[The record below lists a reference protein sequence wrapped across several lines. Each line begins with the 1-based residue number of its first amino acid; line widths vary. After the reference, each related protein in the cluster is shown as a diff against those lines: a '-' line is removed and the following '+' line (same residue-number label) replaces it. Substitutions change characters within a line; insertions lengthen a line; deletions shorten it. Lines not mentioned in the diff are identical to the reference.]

1 MTSTGTPTG
10 APTDSDR
17 HQPTRRGPLFWIS
30 AAVGWVVIG
39 WGLRG
44 ALQHRIDTRPAELAR
59 FFVGGAVIHDL
70 IFAPVVLVAGVA
82 VARLAPRR
90 WRSYVQAALI
100 ISGLLVLFT
109 YPEVRDYARVL
120 HNPTS
125 LPHNYTQNLLVVIAA
140 VWVITAL
147 VAAGAT
153 FRDHRHR
160 SGRPLE
166 GSR

>member
-1 MTSTGTPTG
+1 VTPSGTPPG
-10 APTDSDR
+10 IDPHLPA
-17 HQPTRRGPLFWIS
+17 RRGPLFWIS

-44 ALQHRIDTRPAELAR
+44 ALHHRIDTRPAELVR

-70 IFAPVVLVAGVA
+70 IFAPVVLVLGVA
-82 VARLAPRR
+82 VARLAPRG
-90 WRSYVQAALI
+90 WRSYIQAALI
-100 ISGLLVLFT
+100 SSGLLVLFT

-140 VWVITAL
+140 VWVITAV
-147 VAAGAT
+147 VAATAAY
-153 FRDHRHR
+153 RHR
-160 SGRPLE
+160 RQQSGRRLE
-166 GSR
+166 SSP

>member
-1 MTSTGTPTG
+1 MTSTGNPPG
-10 APTDSDR
+10 GDPHVPAP
-17 HQPTRRGPLFWIS
+17 RGRLFWIS

-44 ALQHRIDTRPAELAR
+44 ALHHRIDTRPAELAR

-70 IFAPVVLVAGVA
+70 IFAPAVLVAGVA

-90 WRSYVQAALI
+90 GRSYIQAALI

-140 VWVITAL
+140 VWVVTAL
-147 VAAGAT
+147 VAAGAAL
-153 FRDHRHR
+153 RRRRHGSAER
-160 SGRPLE
+160 LE